1 MPTATAAVPPQWQA
15 VARFYGAILCIGL
28 GVGLLAAGFHAA
40 LDALAAARHWMSTQ
54 DTGLANSFLDRLGV
68 TPFRLQSW
76 MISALG
82 GALLSTAAV
91 ALVRRFAPDTAGSGI
106 PEVVATLR
114 GLASLNWRRVLP
126 VKFVA
131 GVLGIGSGMVLGR
144 EGPTIH
150 LGATLGALCADLGMI
165 ARRDRL
171 IAITAGAGARAGG
184 GLQRAAGPGW
194 FSSPRKC
201 GGNSTSPSAPSSR

>member
-1 MPTATAAVPPQWQA
+1 MPTAPAAVPPQWQA

-114 GLASLNWRRVLP
+114 GLAQPELAAGAAGEIRRRGAGHRQRHGAGTRRPDHPPWRH
-126 VKFVA
+126 A
-131 GVLGIGSGMVLGR
+131 GRALRRSWHDR
-144 EGPTIH
+144 P
-150 LGATLGALCADLGMI
+150 GATG
-165 ARRDRL
+165 
-171 IAITAGAGARAGG
+171 
-184 GLQRAAGPGW
+184 
-194 FSSPRKC
+194 
-201 GGNSTSPSAPSSR
+201 